1 VTNSTCA
8 YTNMPELQIP
18 DKDKYITFGTVVG
31 LEVSDNINTDANKT
45 YDLLTRQ
52 TIPLVLLGRFVDPES
67 NLVQSR
73 VEFVCMTANRTV
85 EGSRIAEQETPWKSI
100 GTDIS
105 ARIVGWAAGA
115 VMAVM
120 LVL

>member
-31 LEVSDNINTDANKT
+31 LEVSDTINTDANKT

-52 TIPLVLLGRFVDPES
+52 TIPLVLLGRFDDPES

-85 EGSRIAEQETPWKSI
+85 EGSRVAEQETPWKSI

-105 ARIVGWAAGA
+105 ARIVGWAAGV

>member
-1 VTNSTCA
+1 
-8 YTNMPELQIP
+8 MPELQIP
-18 DKDKYITFGTVVG
+18 DKDKYIMFGTVVG
-31 LEVSDNINTDANKT
+31 LEVSDTINTDANKT

-85 EGSRIAEQETPWKSI
+85 EGSRVAEQETPWKSI
-100 GTDIS
+100 GTDSS
-105 ARIVGWAAGA
+105 ARIVGWVAG
-115 VMAVM
+115 VVTAVM
-120 LVL
+120 LVF